1 MTDTLLVEQHG
12 AVTRLIINRPRIR
25 NAVDA
30 STMNAL
36 REALQVAEGDGQTR
50 VMVVTGAGGAFSSG
64 ADLSA
69 ATQALDPDAAIR
81 ILTESYAPALK
92 AIRACRW
99 PVIAAVDGVAA
110 GIGCD
115 LALACD
121 LRLVSDRASF
131 AELFIRVGLVPDG
144 GGSWTLPRLVGLG
157 RALEMVLTGEAVGA
171 EEAVRLGLANKLY
184 PSAEFEARVLEYAT
198 RLAAQAPLAL
208 ERGKRA
214 IYAAQVGSYD
224 EALAREAGFQRE
236 IFGSED
242 GFEGFRAF
250 LEKRPPVWKGR

>member
-1 MTDTLLVEQHG
+1 M
-12 AVTRLIINRPRIR
+12 
-25 NAVDA
+25 
-30 STMNAL
+30 
-36 REALQVAEGDGQTR
+36 
-50 VMVVTGAGGAFSSG
+50 
-64 ADLSA
+64 
-69 ATQALDPDAAIR
+69 
-81 ILTESYAPALK
+81 
-92 AIRACRW
+92 
-99 PVIAAVDGVAA
+99 DGVAA

-144 GGSWTLPRLVGLG
+144 GGSWSLPRLVGLG
-157 RALEMVLTGEAVGA
+157 RAMEMVLTGEAVGA
-171 EEAVRLGLANKLY
+171 EEAVRLGLANKVY
-184 PSAEFEARVLEYAT
+184 PLAEFEAGVLEYAT

-208 ERGKRA
+208 ERAKRA
-214 IYAAQVGSYD
+214 IYASQFGTYD